1 MKTQSLIL
9 SFFIFCIS
17 FGQSINYNK
26 FDSDKMN
33 SALLFEMNSFR
44 KTLYLDTLVYSNFLY
59 LKIAKPNC
67 EEVVL
72 SGSFYHPIIDEYW
85 KTSDVKDS
93 IGSETLK
100 KVGGILNTRTKLGK
114 PGMLI
119 RENAYRTSLRFASYQ
134 DAAKHVIESWKK
146 SEGHHMAQ
154 TADYSDQNLPGVFAC
169 HSILSSDGF
178 VYIYIEFVKVY
189 RLSTF

>member
-59 LKIAKPNC
+59 LKIAKPNF

-72 SGSFYHPIIDEYW
+72 SGNFYHPIIDEYW

-119 RENAYRTSLRFASYQ
+119 RENAYRTSLRFATYQ

-154 TADYSDQNLPGVFAC
+154 TANYSDQNLPGVFAC

>member
-17 FGQSINYNK
+17 FGQSINYNN
-26 FDSDKMN
+26 FNSDKMN
-33 SALLFEMNSFR
+33 SVLLFEMNSFR

-119 RENAYRTSLRFASYQ
+119 RENAYRTSLRFATYQ
-134 DAAKHVIESWKK
+134 DAAKHVIDSWKK

>member
-154 TADYSDQNLPGVFAC
+154 TANYSDQNLPGVFAC

>member
-1 MKTQSLIL
+1 
-9 SFFIFCIS
+9 
-17 FGQSINYNK
+17 
-26 FDSDKMN
+26 MN

-119 RENAYRTSLRFASYQ
+119 RENAYRTSLHFATYQ
-134 DAAKHVIESWKK
+134 DAAKHVIDSWKK

>member
-1 MKTQSLIL
+1 
-9 SFFIFCIS
+9 
-17 FGQSINYNK
+17 
-26 FDSDKMN
+26 MN

-59 LKIAKPNC
+59 LKIAKLNC

-119 RENAYRTSLRFASYQ
+119 RENAYRTSLRFATYQ
-134 DAAKHVIESWKK
+134 DAAKHVIDSWKK
-146 SEGHHMAQ
+146 SEGHRMAQ

>member
-119 RENAYRTSLRFASYQ
+119 RENAYRTSLRFATYQ

>member
-119 RENAYRTSLRFASYQ
+119 RENAYRTSLRFTSYQ

>member
-17 FGQSINYNK
+17 FGQSINYNN
-26 FDSDKMN
+26 FNSDKMN

-44 KTLYLDTLVYSNFLY
+44 KTLYLDTLAYSNFLY

-119 RENAYRTSLRFASYQ
+119 RENAYRTSLRFTSYQ

>member
-17 FGQSINYNK
+17 FAQSINYNK

-44 KTLYLDTLVYSNFLY
+44 KDLSLDTLVYSNFLY

-119 RENAYRTSLRFASYQ
+119 RENAYRTSLRFSTYQ

-169 HSILSSDGF
+169 HSILSYDGF

>member
-17 FGQSINYNK
+17 FGQSINYNN
-26 FDSDKMN
+26 FNSDKMN

-59 LKIAKPNC
+59 LKIAKLNC

-119 RENAYRTSLRFASYQ
+119 RENAYRTSLRFTSYQ

>member
-119 RENAYRTSLRFASYQ
+119 RENAYRTSLRFTSYQ

-154 TADYSDQNLPGVFAC
+154 TANYSDQNLPGVFAC

>member
-17 FGQSINYNK
+17 FGQSINYNN
-26 FDSDKMN
+26 FNSDKMN

-119 RENAYRTSLRFASYQ
+119 RENAYRTSLRFTSYQ

-154 TADYSDQNLPGVFAC
+154 TANYSDQNLPGVFAC

>member
-17 FGQSINYNK
+17 FGQSINYNN
-26 FDSDKMN
+26 FNSDKMN

-134 DAAKHVIESWKK
+134 DAAKHVIDSWKK

>member
-1 MKTQSLIL
+1 
-9 SFFIFCIS
+9 
-17 FGQSINYNK
+17 
-26 FDSDKMN
+26 MN